1 MDDLKK
7 ACLIVLDNNPGQY
20 IQCILEYEDVYEFTM
35 VDNGKEP
42 NEPIMFNTFPAVEK
56 GTLFFIIYHF
66 PLLFFAH

>member
-35 VDNGKEP
+35 IDNGKEP
-42 NEPIMFNTFPAVEK
+42 FSIDHDPPDCLVLKNDK
-56 GTLFFIIYHF
+56 RFFF
-66 PLLFFAH
+66 